1 MRNDY
6 KYIHI
11 EGDLAGLS
19 TPVTYAAFV
28 YLIFTALSLCFWSR
42 AASAQNAAKDRL
54 AAVAAGEVV
63 EEEEEGAELDLT
75 TVQAG
80 PKRR

>member
-28 YLIFTALSLCFWSR
+28 YLIFTALSLCVWSR
-42 AASAQNAAKDRL
+42 AATAQNAAKIRL
-54 AAVAAGEVV
+54 AAVASGEVV
-63 EEEEEGAELDLT
+63 EVEEEGAELDLT
-75 TVQAG
+75 QVQG